1 MKYLNTTGDESLD
14 RELQDLRT
22 LIQALQSGTAGVP
35 PTLVYTSGQGAV
47 TNNQKIPTL
56 LGDLGDVSAL
66 APASLDVLEWNGSN
80 WVNAQVVNSLDGQT
94 GVVTSKYSYRFM
106 FGG

>member
-56 LGDLGDVSAL
+56 LGDLGDVSAQ
-66 APASLDVLEWNGSN
+66 APAAADVLEWNGST
-80 WVNAQVVNSLDGQT
+80 WVNAQVVNSLDGRT
-94 GVVTSKYSYRFM
+94 GDIKTQWSRLFM
-106 FGG
+106 R